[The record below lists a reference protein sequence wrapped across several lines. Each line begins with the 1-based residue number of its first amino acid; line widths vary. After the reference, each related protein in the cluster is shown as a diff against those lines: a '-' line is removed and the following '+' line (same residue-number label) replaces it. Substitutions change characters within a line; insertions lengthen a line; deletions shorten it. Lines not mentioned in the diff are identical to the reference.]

1 MAALTKWEKDHLAGL
16 QRVIEIVY
24 KHEEEILSIPI
35 TADSWI
41 LFRYIVMDLYSLL
54 DHVWYFLYCHFSN
67 NGEADHASKTVIHLN
82 FPFVC
87 KGVKIVKDN
96 PQSGHNGRGKF
107 LYTKSE
113 LILKKSIANIWF
125 ADVIGEIV
133 LEPQPKC
140 DTNTSGQST
149 YAQPQPNSSEESLT
163 LLHYYRN
170 YVTHRELV
178 HIEKA
183 TMYVEVNRTTRETKI
198 VERPENDIE
207 CIYLPIQ
214 EGDWIKVPEDL
225 VRAGADNSYRTL
237 KEVLSQLRRFVM
249 GMVTKLLYAAQ
260 IFSDGDEGDEGAED
274 KWCTTELKS
283 LLLKHMQGVVQ
294 PLEMPLPIVKIE
306 LDDRKNCQ
314 QMINELKQQMT
325 NAVKEFICE
334 WSPDD
339 NSHTSTL
346 RFSCG
351 QFQEEFSSKD
361 TSQKAKELAAK
372 NAILHFHRLG
382 LVKFTSAANGTPVA
396 SNTLKSRLE
405 NPLVILYKSQQQ
417 TSTQLLKELIDK
429 NGSHTFNIKREPD
442 TFVQDQREAQVY
454 HCTIILTLT
463 EMNGKQNKYQVTCSG
478 KGKQKA
484 KEAASENILSR
495 LSSWVRVNLI

>member
-16 QRVIEIVY
+16 KRVIEIVY
-24 KHEEEILSIPI
+24 KHEEEILSVPI

-67 NGEADHASKTVIHLN
+67 DGEADHSSKTVIHLN

-87 KGVKIVKDN
+87 KGVKIVKDD
-96 PQSGHNGRGKF
+96 PQSGHDGRRKF
-107 LYTKSE
+107 VDTKSE

-125 ADVIGEIV
+125 ANVIGEIV

-140 DTNTSGQST
+140 DTNISGQST
-149 YAQPQPNSSEESLT
+149 DALLKPNSSEESLT

-178 HIEKA
+178 HIERA
-183 TMYVEVNRTTRETKI
+183 TMHVEVNRTTRETKI
-198 VERPENDIE
+198 VEFPGNDIE

-225 VRAGADNSYRTL
+225 VRAGDNSYRTL
-237 KEVLSQLRRFVM
+237 KEVLSQLRWFVM

-260 IFSDGDEGDEGAED
+260 IFSDGDEGDEGDEGAED

-294 PLEMPLPIVKIE
+294 PLELPLPIVKIG
-306 LDDRKNCQ
+306 LDDRKNFQ

-339 NSHTSTL
+339 DGRTSRL
-346 RFSCG
+346 QFSCG
-351 QFQEEFSSKD
+351 QFQEEFSSKG

-372 NAILHFHRLG
+372 NAIHHFHRLG
-382 LVKFTSAANGTPVA
+382 LVKFTSATPVA
-396 SNTLKSRLE
+396 SNTLNSRLE
-405 NPLVILYKSQQQ
+405 NPLVILRKSQQQ
-417 TSTQLLKELIDK
+417 TYTQLLNELIDK
-429 NGSHTFNIKREPD
+429 NCSQTFDIKKESE
-442 TFVQDQREAQVY
+442 TIVLDQKEVQVY

-463 EMNGKQNKYQVTCSG
+463 EMNGKQNKYQVKCSG

-484 KEAASENILSR
+484 KEAASENILSQ
-495 LSSWVRVNLI
+495 LSSWVTVNLI

>member
-24 KHEEEILSIPI
+24 KHEEEILSVPI

-54 DHVWYFLYCHFSN
+54 DHAWYFLYCHFR
-67 NGEADHASKTVIHLN
+67 
-82 FPFVC
+82 
-87 KGVKIVKDN
+87 VKIVKDD
-96 PQSGHNGRGKF
+96 PQSGHDGRRKF
-107 LYTKSE
+107 VDTKSE

-125 ADVIGEIV
+125 ANVIGEIV

-140 DTNTSGQST
+140 DTNISGQST
-149 YAQPQPNSSEESLT
+149 DALLQPNSSEESLT

-178 HIEKA
+178 HIERA
-183 TMYVEVNRTTRETKI
+183 TMHVEVNRTTRETKI
-198 VERPENDIE
+198 VELPGNDIE

-214 EGDWIKVPEDL
+214 EGDWIKVPKDL
-225 VRAGADNSYRTL
+225 VRAGGDNSYRTL

-249 GMVTKLLYAAQ
+249 GMVTKLLYAAL

-294 PLEMPLPIVKIE
+294 PLELPLPIVKIG
-306 LDDRKNCQ
+306 LDDRKNFQ

-339 NSHTSTL
+339 DGRTSRL
-346 RFSCG
+346 QFSCG
-351 QFQEEFSSKD
+351 QFQEEFSSKG

-372 NAILHFHRLG
+372 NAIHHFHRLG
-382 LVKFTSAANGTPVA
+382 LVKFTSAAPVA
-396 SNTLKSRLE
+396 SNTLNSRLE
-405 NPLVILYKSQQQ
+405 NPLVMLHKSQQQ
-417 TSTQLLKELIDK
+417 TYTQLLNELIDK
-429 NGSHTFNIKREPD
+429 NCSQTFDIKKESE
-442 TFVQDQREAQVY
+442 TIVLDQKEVQVY

-484 KEAASENILSR
+484 KEAASENILSQ

>member
-16 QRVIEIVY
+16 KRVIEIVY
-24 KHEEEILSIPI
+24 KHEEEILSVPI

-54 DHVWYFLYCHFSN
+54 DHAWYFLYCHFSN
-67 NGEADHASKTVIHLN
+67 DGEADHSSKTVIHLN

-87 KGVKIVKDN
+87 KGVKIVKDD
-96 PQSGHNGRGKF
+96 PQSGHDGRRKF
-107 LYTKSE
+107 VDTKSE

-125 ADVIGEIV
+125 ANVIGEIV

-140 DTNTSGQST
+140 DTNISGQST
-149 YAQPQPNSSEESLT
+149 DALLKPNSSEESLT

-178 HIEKA
+178 HIERA
-183 TMYVEVNRTTRETKI
+183 TMHVEVNRTTRETKI
-198 VERPENDIE
+198 VEFPGNDIE

-214 EGDWIKVPEDL
+214 EGDWIKVPKDL
-225 VRAGADNSYRTL
+225 VRAGDNSYRTL
-237 KEVLSQLRRFVM
+237 KEVLSQLRWFVM

-260 IFSDGDEGDEGAED
+260 IFSDGDEGDEGDEGAED

-294 PLEMPLPIVKIE
+294 PLELPLPIVKIE
-306 LDDRKNCQ
+306 SDDRKYFQ

-325 NAVKEFICE
+325 NAVNGFICE

-339 NSHTSTL
+339 DGRTSTL
-346 RFSCG
+346 RFSCR
-351 QFQEEFSSKD
+351 QFQEEFSSKG

-372 NAILHFHRLG
+372 NAIHHFHRLG
-382 LVKFTSAANGTPVA
+382 LVKFTSAAPVA
-396 SNTLKSRLE
+396 SNTLHSRLE
-405 NPLVILYKSQQQ
+405 NPLVILHKSQQQ
-417 TSTQLLKELIDK
+417 TYTQLLKELIDK
-429 NGSHTFNIKREPD
+429 NGSQTFDIKREPD
-442 TFVQDQREAQVY
+442 TFVQDQKEVQVY
-454 HCTIILTLT
+454 HCTITLTLT
-463 EMNGKQNKYQVTCSG
+463 EMNGKQNKYQVTCNG

-484 KEAASENILSR
+484 KEAASENILSQ
-495 LSSWVRVNLI
+495 LSSWVRVNLK